1 MGEHME
7 KRILLFESRA
17 LCYESTR
24 DFVGCLED
32 AFEKKGFSVEIC
44 DLSLGIETK
53 LEEILQ
59 RQEEYLAAFDFNSLL
74 TRAELEDGT
83 PYLNA
88 FRVPFYNYLVDHP
101 LYHHAALKRPFA
113 NYSVICIDTCHKDYV
128 KQYYPHIE
136 QVCYLPL
143 GAMQAG
149 MEKSWKQKRF
159 ELLFLGTYEPEEEL
173 YDQLDEYPM
182 DHKKE
187 VMTLIE
193 MMESDAELTQE
204 AALERYARERGEVLD
219 RMEFARRLNQDYLAD
234 KYLRNL
240 RRRQEVLAAAECGL
254 PFTVMGHGWEELDGL
269 ERQNVTIRQG
279 VGFAASI
286 QMIADAKM
294 LLNTTPGFHGGLHDR
309 VYSSMIN
316 GTVCLTERSRFA
328 ESVLQDGRDAV
339 LYDSQKPEDLQEKLV
354 KLYENPNW
362 MMEIAEQGKKQAFQK
377 HTWEAR
383 VEALNLC

>member
-1 MGEHME
+1 ME
-7 KRILLFESRA
+7 KRILLFESRD
-17 LCYESTR
+17 LCYESNR
-24 DFVGCLED
+24 YFVQCLEE
-32 AFEKKGFSVEIC
+32 AFEKKGFPVEIC

-74 TRAELEDGT
+74 VRAELEDGM

-88 FRVPFYNYLVDHP
+88 FQVPFYNYLVDHP
-101 LYHHAALKRPFA
+101 LYHHAALKHQFA
-113 NYSVICIDTCHKDYV
+113 NYSVICIDTCHKAYV
-128 KQYYPHIE
+128 EQYYPNIA

-143 GAMQAG
+143 GAMKAG
-149 MEKSWKQKRF
+149 MEKSWNQKRF
-159 ELLFLGTYEPEEEL
+159 ELLFLGTYEPEQEL
-173 YDQLDEYPM
+173 YEQLNEYPV

-187 VMTLIE
+187 VITLIE
-193 MMESDAELTQE
+193 MMESDTELTQE
-204 AALERYARERGEVLD
+204 AALETYLNEQGEILTAK
-219 RMEFARRLNQDYLAD
+219 EFTRRLNQDYLAD
-234 KYLRNL
+234 KYLRNV
-240 RRRQEVLAAAECGL
+240 RRRQEVLAAAESDI
-254 PFTVMGHGWEELDGL
+254 PFTVMGHGWEEIREL
-269 ERQNVTIRQG
+269 ERKNVTIRPG

-328 ESVLQDGRDAV
+328 ERVLQDGKDAV
-339 LYDSQKPEDLQEKLV
+339 FYDSKKSEDLQESLV
-354 KLYENPNW
+354 KLYEDPEW
-362 MMEIAEQGKKQAFQK
+362 MMEIAARAKQKALEK

-383 VEALNLC
+383 VEELNL